1 MFVSCLQRLLEQRK
15 KAQDEDDDLAA
26 EGRNQAIDQALA
38 YCQKFKYVAELLC
51 NEGIQNASDYVLS
64 SGRNGAN

>member
-1 MFVSCLQRLLEQRK
+1 MFVSQLQRLLEQRK

-38 YCQKFKYVAELLC
+38 YCQKFKYVANLSC
-51 NEGIQNASDYVLS
+51 NEGNERIQNGADYVLS
-64 SGRNGAN
+64 SG